1 MQKEKRNILIVVIVV
16 VVVLALVG
24 LFFLIHGINIKKNKK
39 ESWYNYDTAVVSILV
54 EGSNEGVIEIPL
66 KEITD
71 SNAEIITR
79 IVFTDPGQYESLP
92 PKIEIKNDGIVIYE
106 LNYGQALKKKS
117 IVRKTDENISGP
129 DENGKM
135 CSQTSY
141 RLYRHADDDS
151 LEFFKAFEIYVY
163 ANEKEN

>member
-1 MQKEKRNILIVVIVV
+1 MVK
-16 VVVLALVG
+16 
-24 LFFLIHGINIKKNKK
+24 
-39 ESWYNYDTAVVSILV
+39 
-54 EGSNEGVIEIPL
+54 GSNEGVIEIPL
-66 KEITD
+66 KDITD
-71 SNAEIITR
+71 GNAKKITR

>member
-1 MQKEKRNILIVVIVV
+1 MQKEKRNVLIVVIVV

-24 LFFLIHGINIKKNKK
+24 LFFLIHGINVKKNKK

-71 SNAEIITR
+71 GNAEIITR

-92 PKIEIKNDGIVIYE
+92 PQIEIRKVLSEKPTRISADRTKTVKCVLKLRTDCIDMPTTTV
-106 LNYGQALKKKS
+106 LNFSKRLKSTSTQTKKK
-117 IVRKTDENISGP
+117 IRGI
-129 DENGKM
+129 
-135 CSQTSY
+135 
-141 RLYRHADDDS
+141 L
-151 LEFFKAFEIYVY
+151 
-163 ANEKEN
+163 

>member
-1 MQKEKRNILIVVIVV
+1 MQKEKRNVLIVVIVV

-24 LFFLIHGINIKKNKK
+24 LFFLIHGINVKKNKK

-54 EGSNEGVIEIPL
+54 KGSNEGVIEISL

-71 SNAEIITR
+71 GNAEIITR

-92 PKIEIKNDGIVIYE
+92 PQIEIKNDGILIYE